1 MDAQE
6 YKRKRKRKG
15 SLVMN
20 KDVYGILGDLTAEIL
35 LEIIAECMDDYL
47 YVIDLQ
53 NNKME
58 ISQSALDRFMI
69 SETYMRNAKQEIM
82 SVVYK
87 EDRTMFAKHMQAVM
101 DGKEKVHDI
110 HYRWLDKNGLPVW
123 VNCRGVVIDDEDGKP
138 GYLVGCLNETGN
150 QRRADNVT
158 GLLGGMEF
166 CAYLRSQKKPVTT
179 GFLMHIGI
187 DDFAT
192 VNETHG
198 SNYGDYVLKSVA
210 DCMKECLSGNQ
221 RLYHLVADQ
230 YVIVD
235 LDSTSMDDAIQ
246 LKKKIGEK
254 IDEFIISEKYEVVFS
269 ASAGVIDASTVAEG
283 YEECRKKFEFSLKKA
298 KRMGKN
304 NIYFYR
310 QEDYEKF
317 QRNGRIIS
325 ALRNS
330 IANGC
335 EGFEV
340 YYQPIVDCVSGR
352 VIGAEALMRYTMVT
366 EEGKEW
372 LSPVEF
378 IPLLE
383 KTGLI
388 IPAGRFVLNEAAK
401 MCREIQQYIPEFS
414 VNVNISCYQ
423 IEHGKI
429 ADKILTAVRDNG
441 LMPDRICIEMTES
454 GFMDMTPV
462 FCKFRKVLE
471 ENGIQFVIDDF
482 GTGYSN
488 LHCISDMNPG
498 YVKMDKDFTAKA
510 MSCERDYE
518 LFKKII
524 EMVHSIGIHICVEG
538 IEKEDWHLKMKEL
551 QADYLQGYFFGKP
564 CEKKKF
570 MEEFVCNPH
579 NNGVW

>member
-1 MDAQE
+1 
-6 YKRKRKRKG
+6 
-15 SLVMN
+15 MN

-69 SETYMRNAKQEIM
+69 SETHMRNVKQEIM

-210 DCMKECLSGNQ
+210 DCMKECLFGNQ

-340 YYQPIVDCVSGR
+340 YYQPVYSIREKRFVT
-352 VIGAEALMRYTMVT
+352 AEALSRLHHP
-366 EEGKEW
+366 G
-372 LSPVEF
+372 LGPISPEIF
-378 IPLLE
+378 IRIAE
-383 KTGLI
+383 QNGQINEIGL
-388 IPAGRFVLNEAAK
+388 
-401 MCREIQQYIPEFS
+401 QQ
-414 VNVNISCYQ
+414 
-423 IEHGKI
+423 
-429 ADKILTAVRDNG
+429 
-441 LMPDRICIEMTES
+441 
-454 GFMDMTPV
+454 
-462 FCKFRKVLE
+462 FRKVCRMVQKCPEIMQQLKNIKYNLSPAQLLKKGYVGQLLE
-471 ENGIQFVIDDF
+471 IIREHGLEPSFFQFEITETVATEYKEEVYEAVEVFVKDGIGLCMDDF
-482 GTGYSN
+482 GSGYAN
-488 LHCISDMNPG
+488 LNAVLKLPFQCI
-498 YVKMDKDFTAKA
+498 KMDRS
-510 MSCERDYE
+510 M
-518 LFKKII
+518 LN
-524 EMVHSIGIHICVEG
+524 GIRQHKVAGEFYRNIVT
-538 IEKEDWHLKMKEL
+538 ILR
-551 QADYLQGYFFGKP
+551 QQGYAIVAEGV
-564 CEKKKF
+564 
-570 MEEFVCNPH
+570 EEQEEVELLEAW
-579 NNGVW
+579 GVDMIQGYYFSRPLPVDELLKLLNM

>member
-1 MDAQE
+1 
-6 YKRKRKRKG
+6 
-15 SLVMN
+15 MN
-20 KDVYGILGDLTAEIL
+20 KDVYGILGDLTAEVL

-47 YVIDLQ
+47 YVLDLQ

-82 SVVYK
+82 SAVYE
-87 EDRTMFAKHMQAVM
+87 EDRAMFEKHMQAVM

-166 CAYLRSQKKPVTT
+166 CDYLRSQKKPVTT

-187 DDFAT
+187 DDFAA
-192 VNETHG
+192 VNGTHG

-210 DCMKECLSGNQ
+210 DCMKECLSENQ
-221 RLYHLVADQ
+221 RLYHLIAGQ

-235 LDSTSMDDAIQ
+235 LDSISMDDAIQ
-246 LKKKIGEK
+246 LKKRIGEK

-269 ASAGVIDASTVAEG
+269 VSAGVIDASTVAEG

-298 KRMGKN
+298 KQMGKN

-325 ALRNS
+325 ALRSS

-401 MCREIQQYIPEFS
+401 MCREIQQYIPEFR

-441 LMPDRICIEMTES
+441 LTPDRICIEMTES
-454 GFMDMTPV
+454 GFMDMTPA

-498 YVKMDKDFTAKA
+498 YVKIDKDFTAKA

-524 EMVHSIGIHICVEG
+524 EMVHSIGIRICVEG

-579 NNGVW
+579 NNGV

>member
-1 MDAQE
+1 
-6 YKRKRKRKG
+6 
-15 SLVMN
+15 MN
-20 KDVYGILGDLTAEIL
+20 KDVYGILGDLTAEVL

-47 YVIDLQ
+47 YVLDLQ

-82 SVVYK
+82 SAVYE
-87 EDRTMFAKHMQAVM
+87 EDRAMFEKHMQAVM

-166 CAYLRSQKKPVTT
+166 CDYLRSQKKPVTT

-187 DDFAT
+187 DDFAA
-192 VNETHG
+192 VNGTHG

-221 RLYHLVADQ
+221 RLFHLIADQ

-254 IDEFIISEKYEVVFS
+254 IDEFIISEQYEVVFS

-298 KRMGKN
+298 KQMGKN

-325 ALRNS
+325 ALRSS

-401 MCREIQQYIPEFS
+401 MCREIQQYIPEFR

-441 LMPDRICIEMTES
+441 LTPDRICIEMTES
-454 GFMDMTPV
+454 GFMDMTPA

-524 EMVHSIGIHICVEG
+524 EMVHSIGIRICVEG
-538 IEKEDWHLKMKEL
+538 IEEEDWHLKMKEL

-579 NNGVW
+579 NNGV

>member
-1 MDAQE
+1 
-6 YKRKRKRKG
+6 
-15 SLVMN
+15 MN
-20 KDVYGILGDLTAEIL
+20 KDVYGILGDLTAEVL

-47 YVIDLQ
+47 YVLDLQ

-82 SVVYK
+82 SAVYE
-87 EDRTMFAKHMQAVM
+87 EDRAMFEKHMQAVM

-123 VNCRGVVIDDEDGKP
+123 VNCRGVVIDDEDGKL

-166 CAYLRSQKKPVTT
+166 CDYLRSQKKPVTT
-179 GFLMHIGI
+179 GFLMYIGI
-187 DDFAT
+187 DDFAA
-192 VNETHG
+192 VNGTHG

-221 RLYHLVADQ
+221 RLYHLIADQ

-246 LKKKIGEK
+246 LKKRIGEK

-325 ALRNS
+325 ALRSS

-401 MCREIQQYIPEFS
+401 MCREIQQYIPEFK
-414 VNVNISCYQ
+414 VNVNISYYQ

-429 ADKILTAVRDNG
+429 ADKILAAVNDNG
-441 LMPDRICIEMTES
+441 LAPEHICIEMTES
-454 GFMDMTPV
+454 GFMDMTPA

-524 EMVHSIGIHICVEG
+524 EMVHSIGIRICVEG
-538 IEKEDWHLKMKEL
+538 IEEEDWHLKMKEL

-570 MEEFVCNPH
+570 MEEFVYNLR
-579 NNGVW
+579 NNGV

>member
-1 MDAQE
+1 
-6 YKRKRKRKG
+6 
-15 SLVMN
+15 MN
-20 KDVYGILGDLTAEIL
+20 KDVYGILGDLTAEVL

-47 YVIDLQ
+47 YVLDLQ

-82 SVVYK
+82 SAVCE
-87 EDRTMFAKHMQAVM
+87 EDRAMFEKHMQAVM

-166 CAYLRSQKKPVTT
+166 CDYLRSQKKPVTT

-187 DDFAT
+187 DDFAA
-192 VNETHG
+192 VNGTHG

-221 RLYHLVADQ
+221 RLFHLIADQ

-254 IDEFIISEKYEVVFS
+254 IDEFIISEQYEVVFS

-298 KRMGKN
+298 KQMGKN

-325 ALRNS
+325 ALRSS

-401 MCREIQQYIPEFS
+401 MCREIQQYIPEFR

-441 LMPDRICIEMTES
+441 LTPDRICIEMTES
-454 GFMDMTPV
+454 GFMDMTPA

-524 EMVHSIGIHICVEG
+524 EMVHSIGIRICVEG
-538 IEKEDWHLKMKEL
+538 IEEEDWHLKMKEL

-570 MEEFVCNPH
+570 MEEFVCNLR
-579 NNGVW
+579 NKGV

>member
-1 MDAQE
+1 
-6 YKRKRKRKG
+6 
-15 SLVMN
+15 MN
-20 KDVYGILGDLTAEIL
+20 KDVYGILGDLTAEVL

-47 YVIDLQ
+47 YVLDLQ

-82 SVVYK
+82 SAVYE
-87 EDRTMFAKHMQAVM
+87 EDRAMFEKHMQAVM

-166 CAYLRSQKKPVTT
+166 CDYLRSQKKPVTT

-187 DDFAT
+187 DDFAA
-192 VNETHG
+192 VNGTHG

-221 RLYHLVADQ
+221 RLFHLIADQ

-254 IDEFIISEKYEVVFS
+254 IDEFIISEQYEVVFS

-298 KRMGKN
+298 KQMGKN

-325 ALRNS
+325 ALRSS

-401 MCREIQQYIPEFS
+401 MCREIQQYIPEFR

-441 LMPDRICIEMTES
+441 LTPDRICIEMTES
-454 GFMDMTPV
+454 GFMDMTPA

-524 EMVHSIGIHICVEG
+524 EMVHSIGIRICVEG
-538 IEKEDWHLKMKEL
+538 IEEEDWHLKMKEL

-570 MEEFVCNPH
+570 MEGFVCNLR
-579 NNGVW
+579 NKGV

>member
-1 MDAQE
+1 
-6 YKRKRKRKG
+6 
-15 SLVMN
+15 MN
-20 KDVYGILGDLTAEIL
+20 KDVYGILGDLTAEVL

-47 YVIDLQ
+47 YVLDLQ

-82 SVVYK
+82 SAVYE
-87 EDRTMFAKHMQAVM
+87 EDRAMFEKHMQAVM

-166 CAYLRSQKKPVTT
+166 CDYLRSQKKPVTT

-187 DDFAT
+187 DDFAA
-192 VNETHG
+192 VNGTHG

-221 RLYHLVADQ
+221 RLFHLIADQ

-524 EMVHSIGIHICVEG
+524 EMVHSIGIRICVEG

>member
-1 MDAQE
+1 
-6 YKRKRKRKG
+6 
-15 SLVMN
+15 MN

-82 SVVYK
+82 SAVYE
-87 EDRTMFAKHMQAVM
+87 EDRAMFEKHMQAVM

-166 CAYLRSQKKPVTT
+166 CDYLRSQKKPVTT

-187 DDFAT
+187 DDFAA
-192 VNETHG
+192 VNGTHG

-221 RLYHLVADQ
+221 RLFHLIADQ

-254 IDEFIISEKYEVVFS
+254 IDEFIISEQYEVVFS

-298 KRMGKN
+298 KQMGKN

-325 ALRNS
+325 ALRSS

-401 MCREIQQYIPEFS
+401 MCREIQQYIPEFR

-441 LMPDRICIEMTES
+441 LTPDRICIEMTES
-454 GFMDMTPV
+454 GFMDMTPA

-524 EMVHSIGIHICVEG
+524 EMVHSIGIRICVEG
-538 IEKEDWHLKMKEL
+538 IEEEDWHLKMKEL

-570 MEEFVCNPH
+570 MEEFVCNLR
-579 NNGVW
+579 NKGV

>member
-1 MDAQE
+1 
-6 YKRKRKRKG
+6 
-15 SLVMN
+15 MN

-47 YVIDLQ
+47 YVFDLK

-69 SETYMRNAKQEIM
+69 SETQMRNAKQEIM
-82 SVVYK
+82 SVVYE

-123 VNCRGVVIDDEDGKP
+123 VNCRGVVLDDEDGKP

-166 CAYLRSQKKPVTT
+166 CDYLRSQKKPVTT

-187 DDFAT
+187 DDFTA
-192 VNETHG
+192 VNGTHG

-221 RLYHLVADQ
+221 RLFHLIADQ
-230 YVIVD
+230 YVIAD
-235 LDSTSMDDAIQ
+235 LDSTSRDDAIQ

-340 YYQPIVDCVSGR
+340 YYQPIVDCISGR

-366 EEGKEW
+366 EEGEER

-383 KTGLI
+383 MTGLI
-388 IPAGRFVLNEAAK
+388 IPAGRFLLNEAAK
-401 MCREIQQYIPEFS
+401 MCCEILQYIPEFK
-414 VNVNISCYQ
+414 VNVNISYYQ

-429 ADKILTAVRDNG
+429 ADRILAAVNDNG
-441 LMPDRICIEMTES
+441 LAPDHICIEMTES
-454 GFMDMTPV
+454 GFMDMTPA

-498 YVKMDKDFTAKA
+498 YVKIDKDFTAKA

-524 EMVHSIGIHICVEG
+524 EMVHSIGIRICVEG
-538 IEKEDWHLKMKEL
+538 IEEEDWHLKMKEL

-570 MEEFVCNPH
+570 MEEFVYNLR
-579 NNGVW
+579 NNGV

>member
-1 MDAQE
+1 
-6 YKRKRKRKG
+6 
-15 SLVMN
+15 MN
-20 KDVYGILGDLTAEIL
+20 KDVYGILGDLTAEVL

-47 YVIDLQ
+47 YVLDLQ

-82 SVVYK
+82 SAVYE
-87 EDRTMFAKHMQAVM
+87 EDRAMFEKHMQAVM

-166 CAYLRSQKKPVTT
+166 CDYLRSQKKPVTT

-187 DDFAT
+187 DDFAA
-192 VNETHG
+192 VNGTHG

-210 DCMKECLSGNQ
+210 DCMKECLSENQ
-221 RLYHLVADQ
+221 RLFHLIAGQ

-246 LKKKIGEK
+246 LKKRIGEK

-269 ASAGVIDASTVAEG
+269 VSAGVIDASTVAEG

-298 KRMGKN
+298 KQMGKN

-325 ALRNS
+325 ALRSS

-401 MCREIQQYIPEFS
+401 MCREIQQYIPEFR

-441 LMPDRICIEMTES
+441 LTPDRICIEMTES
-454 GFMDMTPV
+454 GFMDMTPA

-524 EMVHSIGIHICVEG
+524 EMVHSIGIRICVEG

-570 MEEFVCNPH
+570 MEEFVCNLR
-579 NNGVW
+579 NKGV

>member
-1 MDAQE
+1 
-6 YKRKRKRKG
+6 
-15 SLVMN
+15 MN
-20 KDVYGILGDLTAEIL
+20 KDVYGILGDLTAEVL

-47 YVIDLQ
+47 YVLDLQ

-82 SVVYK
+82 SAVYE
-87 EDRTMFAKHMQAVM
+87 EDRAMFEKHMQAVM

-166 CAYLRSQKKPVTT
+166 CDYLRSQKKPVTT

-187 DDFAT
+187 DDFAA
-192 VNETHG
+192 VNGTHG

-210 DCMKECLSGNQ
+210 DCMKECLSENQ
-221 RLYHLVADQ
+221 RLYHLIAGQ

-246 LKKKIGEK
+246 LKKRIGEK

-269 ASAGVIDASTVAEG
+269 VSAGVIDASTVAEG

-298 KRMGKN
+298 KQMGKN

-325 ALRNS
+325 ALRSS

-401 MCREIQQYIPEFS
+401 MCREIQQYIPKFR

-441 LMPDRICIEMTES
+441 LTPDRICIEMTES
-454 GFMDMTPV
+454 GFMDMTPA

-524 EMVHSIGIHICVEG
+524 EMVHSIGIRICVEG
-538 IEKEDWHLKMKEL
+538 IEEEDWHLKMKEL

-570 MEEFVCNPH
+570 MEEFVCNLR
-579 NNGVW
+579 NKGV

>member
-1 MDAQE
+1 
-6 YKRKRKRKG
+6 
-15 SLVMN
+15 
-20 KDVYGILGDLTAEIL
+20 
-35 LEIIAECMDDYL
+35 
-47 YVIDLQ
+47 
-53 NNKME
+53 
-58 ISQSALDRFMI
+58 
-69 SETYMRNAKQEIM
+69 
-82 SVVYK
+82 
-87 EDRTMFAKHMQAVM
+87 MFAKHMQAVM

-166 CAYLRSQKKPVTT
+166 CDYLRSQKKPVTT

-187 DDFAT
+187 DDFAA
-192 VNETHG
+192 VNGTHG
-198 SNYGDYVLKSVA
+198 STYGDYVLKSVA

-221 RLYHLVADQ
+221 RLYHLIADQ

-235 LDSTSMDDAIQ
+235 LDSTSREDAIQ
-246 LKKKIGEK
+246 LKKRIGEK

-269 ASAGVIDASTVAEG
+269 VSAGVIDASTVAEG

-298 KRMGKN
+298 KQIGKN

-310 QEDYEKF
+310 QEEYERF

-388 IPAGRFVLNEAAK
+388 IPMGRFVLNEAAK
-401 MCREIQQYIPEFS
+401 MCCEIQQYIPEFR
-414 VNVNISCYQ
+414 VNVNISYYQ

-441 LMPDRICIEMTES
+441 LTPDRICIEMTES
-454 GFMDMTPV
+454 GFMDMTPA

-524 EMVHSIGIHICVEG
+524 EMVHSIGIRICVEG

-564 CEKKKF
+564 CEKRKF

-579 NNGVW
+579 NKGV

>member
-1 MDAQE
+1 
-6 YKRKRKRKG
+6 
-15 SLVMN
+15 MN
-20 KDVYGILGDLTAEIL
+20 KDVYGILGDLTAEVL

-47 YVIDLQ
+47 YVLDLQ

-82 SVVYK
+82 SAVYE
-87 EDRTMFAKHMQAVM
+87 EDRAMFEKHMQAVM

-166 CAYLRSQKKPVTT
+166 CDYLRSQKKPVTT

-187 DDFAT
+187 DDFAA

-221 RLYHLVADQ
+221 RLYHLIADQ

-401 MCREIQQYIPEFS
+401 MCREIQQYIPEFR

-441 LMPDRICIEMTES
+441 LTPDRICIEMTES
-454 GFMDMTPV
+454 GFMDMTPA

-524 EMVHSIGIHICVEG
+524 EMVHSIGIRICVEG
-538 IEKEDWHLKMKEL
+538 IEEEDWHLKMKEL

-570 MEEFVCNPH
+570 MEEFVCNLR
-579 NNGVW
+579 NKGV

>member
-1 MDAQE
+1 
-6 YKRKRKRKG
+6 
-15 SLVMN
+15 MN

-47 YVIDLQ
+47 YVLDLQ

-69 SETYMRNAKQEIM
+69 SEIHMRNAKQEIM
-82 SVVYK
+82 SVVYE
-87 EDRTMFAKHMQAVM
+87 EDRAMFAKHMQAMM

-123 VNCRGVVIDDEDGKP
+123 VNCRGVVLDDEDGKP

-166 CAYLRSQKKPVTT
+166 CDYLRSQKKPVTT

-187 DDFAT
+187 DDFAA
-192 VNETHG
+192 VNGTHG

-221 RLYHLVADQ
+221 RLFHLIADQ
-230 YVIVD
+230 YVIAD
-235 LDSTSMDDAIQ
+235 LDSTSRDDAIQ

-283 YEECRKKFEFSLKKA
+283 YEECRKKFEFSLKMA

-366 EEGKEW
+366 EEGEER

-383 KTGLI
+383 MTGLI
-388 IPAGRFVLNEAAK
+388 IPVGRFLLNEAAK
-401 MCREIQQYIPEFS
+401 MCCEIQQYIPEFK
-414 VNVNISCYQ
+414 VNVNISYYQ

-429 ADKILTAVRDNG
+429 ADKILAAVRDNG
-441 LMPDRICIEMTES
+441 LAPDHICIEMTES
-454 GFMDMTPV
+454 GFMDMTPA

-498 YVKMDKDFTAKA
+498 YVKIDKDFTAKA

-524 EMVHSIGIHICVEG
+524 EMVHSIGIRICVEG
-538 IEKEDWHLKMKEL
+538 IEEEDWHLKMKEL
-551 QADYLQGYFFGKP
+551 RADYLQGYFFGKP

-570 MEEFVCNPH
+570 MEEFVCNLR
-579 NNGVW
+579 NKGV

>member
-1 MDAQE
+1 
-6 YKRKRKRKG
+6 
-15 SLVMN
+15 MN
-20 KDVYGILGDLTAEIL
+20 KDVYGILGDLTAEVL

-47 YVIDLQ
+47 YVLDLQ

-82 SVVYK
+82 SAVYE
-87 EDRTMFAKHMQAVM
+87 EDRAMFEKHMQAVM

-166 CAYLRSQKKPVTT
+166 CDYLRSQKKPVTT

-187 DDFAT
+187 DDFAA
-192 VNETHG
+192 VNGTHG

-221 RLYHLVADQ
+221 RLFHLIADQ

-254 IDEFIISEKYEVVFS
+254 IDEFIISEQYEVVFS

-298 KRMGKN
+298 KQMGKN

-317 QRNGRIIS
+317 QRDGRIIS
-325 ALRNS
+325 ALRSS

-401 MCREIQQYIPEFS
+401 MCREIQQYIPEFR

-441 LMPDRICIEMTES
+441 LTPDRICIEMTES
-454 GFMDMTPV
+454 GFMDMTPA

-524 EMVHSIGIHICVEG
+524 EMVHSIGIRICVEG
-538 IEKEDWHLKMKEL
+538 IEEEDWHLKMKEL

-570 MEEFVCNPH
+570 MEEFVCNLR
-579 NNGVW
+579 NKGV

>member
-1 MDAQE
+1 
-6 YKRKRKRKG
+6 
-15 SLVMN
+15 MN
-20 KDVYGILGDLTAEIL
+20 KDVYGILGDLTAEVL

-47 YVIDLQ
+47 YVLDLQ

-58 ISQSALDRFMI
+58 ISQSAMDRFMI

-82 SVVYK
+82 SAVYE
-87 EDRTMFAKHMQAVM
+87 EDRAMFEKHMQAVM

-166 CAYLRSQKKPVTT
+166 CDYLRSQKKPVTT

-187 DDFAT
+187 DDFAA
-192 VNETHG
+192 VNGTHG

-210 DCMKECLSGNQ
+210 DCMKECLSENQ
-221 RLYHLVADQ
+221 RLFHLIAGQ

-246 LKKKIGEK
+246 LKKRIGEK

-269 ASAGVIDASTVAEG
+269 VSAGVIDASTVAEG

-298 KRMGKN
+298 KQMGKN

-325 ALRNS
+325 ALRSS

-401 MCREIQQYIPEFS
+401 MCREIQQYIPEFR

-441 LMPDRICIEMTES
+441 LTPDRICIEMTES
-454 GFMDMTPV
+454 GFMDMTPA

-524 EMVHSIGIHICVEG
+524 EMVHSIGIRICVEG
-538 IEKEDWHLKMKEL
+538 IEEEDWHLKMKEL

-570 MEEFVCNPH
+570 MEEFVCNLR
-579 NNGVW
+579 NKGV

>member
-1 MDAQE
+1 
-6 YKRKRKRKG
+6 
-15 SLVMN
+15 MN
-20 KDVYGILGDLTAEIL
+20 KDVYGILGDLTAEVL

-47 YVIDLQ
+47 YVLDLQ

-82 SVVYK
+82 SAVYE
-87 EDRTMFAKHMQAVM
+87 EDRAMFEKHMQAVM

-166 CAYLRSQKKPVTT
+166 CDYLRSQKKPVTT

-187 DDFAT
+187 DDFAA
-192 VNETHG
+192 VNGTHG

-210 DCMKECLSGNQ
+210 DCMKECLSENQ
-221 RLYHLVADQ
+221 RLFHLIAGQ

-246 LKKKIGEK
+246 LKKRIGEK

-269 ASAGVIDASTVAEG
+269 VSAGVIDASTVAEG

-298 KRMGKN
+298 KQMGKN

-325 ALRNS
+325 ALRSS

-401 MCREIQQYIPEFS
+401 MCREIQQYIPEFR

-429 ADKILTAVRDNG
+429 ADKILAAVRDNG
-441 LMPDRICIEMTES
+441 LTPDRICIEMTES
-454 GFMDMTPV
+454 GFMDMTPA

-524 EMVHSIGIHICVEG
+524 EMVHSIGIRICVEG
-538 IEKEDWHLKMKEL
+538 IEEEDWHLKMKEL

-570 MEEFVCNPH
+570 MEEFVCNLR
-579 NNGVW
+579 NKGV

>member
-1 MDAQE
+1 
-6 YKRKRKRKG
+6 
-15 SLVMN
+15 MN
-20 KDVYGILGDLTAEIL
+20 KDVYGILGDLTAEVL

-47 YVIDLQ
+47 YVLDLQ

-82 SVVYK
+82 SAVYE
-87 EDRTMFAKHMQAVM
+87 EDRAMFEKHMQAVM

-166 CAYLRSQKKPVTT
+166 CDYLRSQKKPVTT

-221 RLYHLVADQ
+221 RLYHLIADQ

-254 IDEFIISEKYEVVFS
+254 IDEFIISEQYEVVFS

-298 KRMGKN
+298 KQMGKN

-325 ALRNS
+325 ALRSS

-401 MCREIQQYIPEFS
+401 MCREIQQYIPEFR

-441 LMPDRICIEMTES
+441 LTPDRICIEMTES
-454 GFMDMTPV
+454 GFMDMTPA

-524 EMVHSIGIHICVEG
+524 EMVHSIGIRICVEG
-538 IEKEDWHLKMKEL
+538 IEEEDWHLKMKEL

-570 MEEFVCNPH
+570 MEEFVCNLR
-579 NNGVW
+579 NKGV

>member
-1 MDAQE
+1 
-6 YKRKRKRKG
+6 
-15 SLVMN
+15 MN
-20 KDVYGILGDLTAEIL
+20 KDVYGILGDLTAEVL

-47 YVIDLQ
+47 YVLDLQ

-82 SVVYK
+82 SAVYE
-87 EDRTMFAKHMQAVM
+87 EDRAMFEKHMQAVM

-123 VNCRGVVIDDEDGKP
+123 VNCRGVVIDDEDGNP

-166 CAYLRSQKKPVTT
+166 CDYLRSQKKPVTT

-187 DDFAT
+187 DDFAA
-192 VNETHG
+192 VNGTHG

-210 DCMKECLSGNQ
+210 DCMKECLSENQ
-221 RLYHLVADQ
+221 RLFHLIADQ

-269 ASAGVIDASTVAEG
+269 VSAGVIDASTVAEG

-298 KRMGKN
+298 KQMGKN

-325 ALRNS
+325 ALRSS

-372 LSPVEF
+372 LAPVEF

-401 MCREIQQYIPEFS
+401 MCREIQQYIPEFR

-441 LMPDRICIEMTES
+441 LTPDRICIEMTES
-454 GFMDMTPV
+454 GFMDMTPA

-524 EMVHSIGIHICVEG
+524 EMVHSIGIRICVEG
-538 IEKEDWHLKMKEL
+538 IEEEDWHLKMKEL

-570 MEEFVCNPH
+570 MEEFVCNLR
-579 NNGVW
+579 NKGV

>member
-1 MDAQE
+1 
-6 YKRKRKRKG
+6 
-15 SLVMN
+15 MN
-20 KDVYGILGDLTAEIL
+20 KDVYGILGDLTAEVL

-47 YVIDLQ
+47 YVFDLQ

-58 ISQSALDRFMI
+58 ISQSALDRFKI
-69 SETYMRNAKQEIM
+69 SETHMRNAKQEIM
-82 SVVYK
+82 SAVYE

-166 CAYLRSQKKPVTT
+166 CDYLRSQKKPVTT

-187 DDFAT
+187 DDFAA

-269 ASAGVIDASTVAEG
+269 ASEGVIDASTVAEG

-325 ALRNS
+325 ALRSS

-383 KTGLI
+383 KSGLI

-401 MCREIQQYIPEFS
+401 MCREIQQYIPEFR
-414 VNVNISCYQ
+414 VNVNISYYQ

-441 LMPDRICIEMTES
+441 LTPDCICIEMTES

-524 EMVHSIGIHICVEG
+524 EMVHSIGIRICVEG

-564 CEKKKF
+564 CEKRKF

-579 NNGVW
+579 NNGV

>member
-1 MDAQE
+1 
-6 YKRKRKRKG
+6 
-15 SLVMN
+15 MN
-20 KDVYGILGDLTAEIL
+20 KDVYGILGDLTAEVL

-47 YVIDLQ
+47 YVLDLQ

-82 SVVYK
+82 SAVYE
-87 EDRTMFAKHMQAVM
+87 EDRAMFEKHMQAVM

-166 CAYLRSQKKPVTT
+166 CDYLRSQKKPVTT

-187 DDFAT
+187 DDFAA
-192 VNETHG
+192 VNGTHG

-221 RLYHLVADQ
+221 RLFHLIADQ

-246 LKKKIGEK
+246 LKKKICEK
-254 IDEFIISEKYEVVFS
+254 IDEFIISEQYEVVFS

-298 KRMGKN
+298 KQMGKN

-325 ALRNS
+325 ALRSS

-401 MCREIQQYIPEFS
+401 MCREIQQYIPKFR

-441 LMPDRICIEMTES
+441 LTPDRICIEMTES
-454 GFMDMTPV
+454 GFMDMTPA

-538 IEKEDWHLKMKEL
+538 IEEEDWHLKMKEL

-570 MEEFVCNPH
+570 MEEFVCNLR
-579 NNGVW
+579 NKGV

>member
-20 KDVYGILGDLTAEIL
+20 KDVYGILGDLTAEVL

-47 YVIDLQ
+47 YVLDLQ

-82 SVVYK
+82 SAVYE
-87 EDRTMFAKHMQAVM
+87 EDRAMFEKHMQAVM

-166 CAYLRSQKKPVTT
+166 CDYLRSQKKPVTT

-187 DDFAT
+187 DDFAA
-192 VNETHG
+192 VNGTHG

-210 DCMKECLSGNQ
+210 DCMKECLSENQ
-221 RLYHLVADQ
+221 RLYHLIAGQ

-254 IDEFIISEKYEVVFS
+254 IDEFIISEQYEVVFS

-298 KRMGKN
+298 KQMGKN

-325 ALRNS
+325 ALRSS

-401 MCREIQQYIPEFS
+401 MCREIQQYIPEFR

-441 LMPDRICIEMTES
+441 LTPDRICIEMTES
-454 GFMDMTPV
+454 GFMDMTPA

-524 EMVHSIGIHICVEG
+524 EMVHSIGIRICVEG
-538 IEKEDWHLKMKEL
+538 IEEEDWHLKMKEL

-570 MEEFVCNPH
+570 MEEFVCNLR
-579 NNGVW
+579 NKGV

>member
-1 MDAQE
+1 
-6 YKRKRKRKG
+6 
-15 SLVMN
+15 MN

-47 YVIDLQ
+47 YVLDLQ

-69 SETYMRNAKQEIM
+69 SETHMRNAKQEIM
-82 SVVYK
+82 SAVYE
-87 EDRTMFAKHMQAVM
+87 EDRAMFAKHMQAMM
-101 DGKEKVHDI
+101 DGKEKLHDI

-123 VNCRGVVIDDEDGKP
+123 VNCRGVVLDDEDGKP

-150 QRRADNVT
+150 QQRADNVT

-166 CAYLRSQKKPVTT
+166 CDYLRSQKKPVTT

-187 DDFAT
+187 DDFAA
-192 VNETHG
+192 VNGVHG

-221 RLYHLVADQ
+221 RLYHLISGQ

-235 LDSTSMDDAIQ
+235 LDSTSRDDAIQ

-254 IDEFIISEKYEVVFS
+254 IDEFIISEQYEVVFS

-298 KRMGKN
+298 KQIGKN

-366 EEGKEW
+366 EEGEER

-388 IPAGRFVLNEAAK
+388 IPAGRFLLNEAAK
-401 MCREIQQYIPEFS
+401 MCREIQQYIPEFR
-414 VNVNISCYQ
+414 VNVNISYYQ

-441 LMPDRICIEMTES
+441 LTPDRICIEMTES
-454 GFMDMTPV
+454 GFMDMTPA

-510 MSCERDYE
+510 MSSERDYE

-524 EMVHSIGIHICVEG
+524 EMVHSIGIRICVEG

-564 CEKKKF
+564 CEKRKF

-579 NNGVW
+579 NNGV

>member
-1 MDAQE
+1 
-6 YKRKRKRKG
+6 
-15 SLVMN
+15 MN
-20 KDVYGILGDLTAEIL
+20 KDVYGILGDLTAEVL

-47 YVIDLQ
+47 YVLDLQ

-82 SVVYK
+82 SAVYE
-87 EDRTMFAKHMQAVM
+87 EDRAMFEKHMQAMM

-166 CAYLRSQKKPVTT
+166 CDYLRSQKKPVTT

-187 DDFAT
+187 DDFAA
-192 VNETHG
+192 VNGTHG

-210 DCMKECLSGNQ
+210 DCMKACLSGKQ
-221 RLYHLVADQ
+221 RLYHLIAGQ
-230 YVIVD
+230 YVIAD
-235 LDSTSMDDAIQ
+235 LDSTSRDDAIQ

-283 YEECRKKFEFSLKKA
+283 YEECRKKFEFSLKMA

-340 YYQPIVDCVSGR
+340 YYQPIVDCVSGC

-366 EEGKEW
+366 EDGEER

-383 KTGLI
+383 NTGLI
-388 IPAGRFVLNEAAK
+388 IPMGRFLLNEAAK
-401 MCREIQQYIPEFS
+401 MCCEVQQYIPEFK
-414 VNVNISCYQ
+414 VNVNISYYQ

-429 ADKILTAVRDNG
+429 ADKILAAVRDNG
-441 LMPDRICIEMTES
+441 LAPDRICIEMTES
-454 GFMDMTPV
+454 GFMDMTPA

-471 ENGIQFVIDDF
+471 ENGIQLVIDDF

-518 LFKKII
+518 LFKRII
-524 EMVHSIGIHICVEG
+524 EMVHSIGIRICVEG

-551 QADYLQGYFFGKP
+551 QADYLQGYLFGKP

-570 MEEFVCNPH
+570 MEEFVCNLR
-579 NNGVW
+579 NNGV

>member
-1 MDAQE
+1 
-6 YKRKRKRKG
+6 
-15 SLVMN
+15 MN
-20 KDVYGILGDLTAEIL
+20 KDVYGILGDLTAEVL

-47 YVIDLQ
+47 YVLDLQ

-325 ALRNS
+325 ALRSS

-454 GFMDMTPV
+454 GFIDMTPV

-524 EMVHSIGIHICVEG
+524 EMVHSIGIRICVEG

>member
-1 MDAQE
+1 
-6 YKRKRKRKG
+6 
-15 SLVMN
+15 MN

-47 YVIDLQ
+47 YVFDLQ

-58 ISQSALDRFMI
+58 ISRSALDRFMI
-69 SETYMRNAKQEIM
+69 SETHMRNAMQEIM
-82 SVVYK
+82 SAVYE

-123 VNCRGVVIDDEDGKP
+123 VNCRGVVINDEDGKP

-166 CAYLRSQKKPVTT
+166 CDYLRSQKKPVTT
-179 GFLMHIGI
+179 GFLMYIGI
-187 DDFAT
+187 DDFAA
-192 VNETHG
+192 VNGTHG
-198 SNYGDYVLKSVA
+198 STYGDYVLKSVA

-221 RLYHLVADQ
+221 RLYHLIADQ
-230 YVIVD
+230 YAIVD

-269 ASAGVIDASTVAEG
+269 VSAGVIDASTVAEG

-298 KRMGKN
+298 KQMGKN

-310 QEDYEKF
+310 QEEYERF

-401 MCREIQQYIPEFS
+401 MCREIQQYIPEFK
-414 VNVNISCYQ
+414 VNVNISYYQ

-429 ADKILTAVRDNG
+429 ADKILAAVRDNG
-441 LMPDRICIEMTES
+441 LTPDCICIEMTES
-454 GFMDMTPV
+454 GFMDMTPA

-471 ENGIQFVIDDF
+471 ENRIQFVIDDF

-498 YVKMDKDFTAKA
+498 YVKIDKDFTAKA

-524 EMVHSIGIHICVEG
+524 EMVHSIGIRICVEG

-564 CEKKKF
+564 CEKRKF

-579 NNGVW
+579 NNGV

>member
-1 MDAQE
+1 
-6 YKRKRKRKG
+6 
-15 SLVMN
+15 MN
-20 KDVYGILGDLTAEIL
+20 KDVYGILGDLTAEVL

-47 YVIDLQ
+47 YVLDLQ

-82 SVVYK
+82 SAVYE
-87 EDRTMFAKHMQAVM
+87 EDRAMFEKHMQAVM

-166 CAYLRSQKKPVTT
+166 CDYLRSQKKPVTT

-187 DDFAT
+187 DDFAA
-192 VNETHG
+192 VNGTHG

-210 DCMKECLSGNQ
+210 DCMKECLSENQ
-221 RLYHLVADQ
+221 RLYHLIAGQ

-246 LKKKIGEK
+246 LKKRIGEK

-269 ASAGVIDASTVAEG
+269 VSAGVIDASTVAEG

-298 KRMGKN
+298 KQMGKN

-325 ALRNS
+325 ALRSS

-401 MCREIQQYIPEFS
+401 MCREIQQYIPEFR

-441 LMPDRICIEMTES
+441 LTPDRICIEMTES
-454 GFMDMTPV
+454 GFMDMTPA

-524 EMVHSIGIHICVEG
+524 EMVHSIGIRICVEG
-538 IEKEDWHLKMKEL
+538 IEEEDWHLKMKEL

-570 MEEFVCNPH
+570 MEEFVCNLR
-579 NNGVW
+579 NKGV

>member
-1 MDAQE
+1 
-6 YKRKRKRKG
+6 
-15 SLVMN
+15 MN
-20 KDVYGILGDLTAEIL
+20 KDVYGILGDLTAEVL

-47 YVIDLQ
+47 YVLDLQ

-82 SVVYK
+82 SAVYE
-87 EDRTMFAKHMQAVM
+87 EDRAMFEKHMQAVM

-166 CAYLRSQKKPVTT
+166 CDYLRSQKKPVTT

-187 DDFAT
+187 DDFAA
-192 VNETHG
+192 VNGTHG

-210 DCMKECLSGNQ
+210 DCMKECLSENQ
-221 RLYHLVADQ
+221 RLFHLIAGQ

-246 LKKKIGEK
+246 LKKRIGEK

-269 ASAGVIDASTVAEG
+269 VSAGVIDASTVAEG

-298 KRMGKN
+298 KQMGKN

-325 ALRNS
+325 ALRSS

-401 MCREIQQYIPEFS
+401 MCREIQQYIPEFR

-441 LMPDRICIEMTES
+441 LTPDRICIEMTES
-454 GFMDMTPV
+454 GFMDMTPA

-498 YVKMDKDFTAKA
+498 YVKIDKDFTAKA

-524 EMVHSIGIHICVEG
+524 EMVHSIGIRICVEG
-538 IEKEDWHLKMKEL
+538 IEEEDWHLKMKEL

-570 MEEFVCNPH
+570 MEEFVCNLH
-579 NNGVW
+579 NKGV

>member
-1 MDAQE
+1 
-6 YKRKRKRKG
+6 
-15 SLVMN
+15 MN
-20 KDVYGILGDLTAEIL
+20 KDVYGILGDLTAEVL

-47 YVIDLQ
+47 YVLDLQ

-82 SVVYK
+82 SAVYE
-87 EDRTMFAKHMQAVM
+87 EDRAMFEKHMQAVM

-166 CAYLRSQKKPVTT
+166 CDYLRSQKKPVTT

-187 DDFAT
+187 DDFAA
-192 VNETHG
+192 VNGTHG

-221 RLYHLVADQ
+221 RLFHLIADQ

-254 IDEFIISEKYEVVFS
+254 IDEFIISEQYEVVFS

-298 KRMGKN
+298 KQMGKN

-325 ALRNS
+325 ALRSS

-388 IPAGRFVLNEAAK
+388 IPAGRFVLDEAAK

-441 LMPDRICIEMTES
+441 LTPDRICIEMTES
-454 GFMDMTPV
+454 GFMDMTPA

-524 EMVHSIGIHICVEG
+524 EMVHSIGIRICVEG
-538 IEKEDWHLKMKEL
+538 IEEEDWHLKMKEL

-570 MEEFVCNPH
+570 MEEFVCNLR
-579 NNGVW
+579 NKGV

>member
-1 MDAQE
+1 
-6 YKRKRKRKG
+6 
-15 SLVMN
+15 MN
-20 KDVYGILGDLTAEIL
+20 KDVYGILGDLTAEVL

-47 YVIDLQ
+47 YVLDLQ

-82 SVVYK
+82 SAVYE
-87 EDRTMFAKHMQAVM
+87 EDRAMFEKHMQAVM

-166 CAYLRSQKKPVTT
+166 CDYLRSQKKPVTT

-187 DDFAT
+187 DDFAA
-192 VNETHG
+192 VNGTHG

-210 DCMKECLSGNQ
+210 DCMKECLSENQ
-221 RLYHLVADQ
+221 RLYHLIAGQ

-246 LKKKIGEK
+246 LKKRIGEK

-269 ASAGVIDASTVAEG
+269 VSAGVIDASTVAEG

-298 KRMGKN
+298 KQMGKN

-325 ALRNS
+325 ALRSS

-401 MCREIQQYIPEFS
+401 MCREIQQYIPEFR

-441 LMPDRICIEMTES
+441 LTPDRICIEMTES
-454 GFMDMTPV
+454 GFMDMTPA

-498 YVKMDKDFTAKA
+498 YVKIDKDFTAKA

-524 EMVHSIGIHICVEG
+524 EMVHSIGIRICVEG

-570 MEEFVCNPH
+570 MEEFVCNLH
-579 NNGVW
+579 NKGV

>member
-6 YKRKRKRKG
+6 YKRKRKREG
-15 SLVMN
+15 FLVMN
-20 KDVYGILGDLTAEIL
+20 KDVYGIFGDLTAEIL

-69 SETYMRNAKQEIM
+69 SETQMRNAKQEIM
-82 SVVYK
+82 SAVYE
-87 EDRTMFAKHMQAVM
+87 EDRAMFEKHMQAVM

-166 CAYLRSQKKPVTT
+166 CDYLRSQKEPVTT

-187 DDFAT
+187 DDFAA
-192 VNETHG
+192 VNGTHG

-221 RLYHLVADQ
+221 RLFHLIADQ

-235 LDSTSMDDAIQ
+235 LDSTSRDDAIQ

-254 IDEFIISEKYEVVFS
+254 IDEFIISEQYEVVFS

-366 EEGKEW
+366 EEGEER

-383 KTGLI
+383 MTGLI
-388 IPAGRFVLNEAAK
+388 IPAGRFLLNEAAK
-401 MCREIQQYIPEFS
+401 MCCEILQYIPEFK
-414 VNVNISCYQ
+414 VNVNISYYQ

-429 ADKILTAVRDNG
+429 ADRILAAVNDNG
-441 LMPDRICIEMTES
+441 LAPDHICIEMTES
-454 GFMDMTPV
+454 GFMDMTPA

-524 EMVHSIGIHICVEG
+524 EMVHSIGIRICVEG
-538 IEKEDWHLKMKEL
+538 IEEEDWHLKMKEL

-579 NNGVW
+579 NNGV

>member
-1 MDAQE
+1 
-6 YKRKRKRKG
+6 
-15 SLVMN
+15 MN
-20 KDVYGILGDLTAEIL
+20 KDVYGILGDLTAEVL

-47 YVIDLQ
+47 YVLDLH

-82 SVVYK
+82 SAVYE
-87 EDRTMFAKHMQAVM
+87 EDRAMFEKHMQAVM

-166 CAYLRSQKKPVTT
+166 CDYLRSQKKPVTT

-187 DDFAT
+187 DDFAA
-192 VNETHG
+192 VNGTHG

-210 DCMKECLSGNQ
+210 DCMKECLSENQ
-221 RLYHLVADQ
+221 RLFHLIAGQ

-246 LKKKIGEK
+246 LKKRIGEK

-269 ASAGVIDASTVAEG
+269 VSAGVIDASTVAEG

-325 ALRNS
+325 ALRSS

-401 MCREIQQYIPEFS
+401 MCREIQQYIPEFR

-429 ADKILTAVRDNG
+429 ADKILAAVRDNG
-441 LMPDRICIEMTES
+441 LTPDRICIEMTES

-524 EMVHSIGIHICVEG
+524 EMVHSIGIRICVEG
-538 IEKEDWHLKMKEL
+538 IEEEDWHLKMKEL

-570 MEEFVCNPH
+570 MEEFVCNLR
-579 NNGVW
+579 NKGV

>member
-1 MDAQE
+1 
-6 YKRKRKRKG
+6 
-15 SLVMN
+15 
-20 KDVYGILGDLTAEIL
+20 
-35 LEIIAECMDDYL
+35 
-47 YVIDLQ
+47 
-53 NNKME
+53 
-58 ISQSALDRFMI
+58 
-69 SETYMRNAKQEIM
+69 
-82 SVVYK
+82 
-87 EDRTMFAKHMQAVM
+87 
-101 DGKEKVHDI
+101 
-110 HYRWLDKNGLPVW
+110 
-123 VNCRGVVIDDEDGKP
+123 
-138 GYLVGCLNETGN
+138 
-150 QRRADNVT
+150 
-158 GLLGGMEF
+158 
-166 CAYLRSQKKPVTT
+166 
-179 GFLMHIGI
+179 
-187 DDFAT
+187 
-192 VNETHG
+192 
-198 SNYGDYVLKSVA
+198 
-210 DCMKECLSGNQ
+210 
-221 RLYHLVADQ
+221 
-230 YVIVD
+230 
-235 LDSTSMDDAIQ
+235 
-246 LKKKIGEK
+246 
-254 IDEFIISEKYEVVFS
+254 
-269 ASAGVIDASTVAEG
+269 
-283 YEECRKKFEFSLKKA
+283 
-298 KRMGKN
+298 
-304 NIYFYR
+304 
-310 QEDYEKF
+310 
-317 QRNGRIIS
+317 
-325 ALRNS
+325 
-330 IANGC
+330 
-335 EGFEV
+335 
-340 YYQPIVDCVSGR
+340 VDCVSGR

-388 IPAGRFVLNEAAK
+388 IPAGRFVLDEAAK

-441 LMPDRICIEMTES
+441 LTPDRICIEMTES

-524 EMVHSIGIHICVEG
+524 EMVHSIGIRICVEG

>member
-1 MDAQE
+1 
-6 YKRKRKRKG
+6 
-15 SLVMN
+15 MN
-20 KDVYGILGDLTAEIL
+20 KDVYGILGDLTAEVL

-47 YVIDLQ
+47 YVLDLQ

-82 SVVYK
+82 SAVYE
-87 EDRTMFAKHMQAVM
+87 EDRAMFEKHMQTMM

-166 CAYLRSQKKPVTT
+166 CDYLRSQKKPVTT

-187 DDFAT
+187 DDFAA
-192 VNETHG
+192 VNGTHG

-210 DCMKECLSGNQ
+210 DCMKACLSGNQ
-221 RLYHLVADQ
+221 RLYHLIAGQ
-230 YVIVD
+230 YVIAD
-235 LDSTSMDDAIQ
+235 LDSTSRDDAIQ

-283 YEECRKKFEFSLKKA
+283 YEECRKKFEFSLKMA

-325 ALRNS
+325 ALRSS

-401 MCREIQQYIPEFS
+401 MCREIQQYIPEFR

-441 LMPDRICIEMTES
+441 LTPDRICIEMTES
-454 GFMDMTPV
+454 GFMDMTPA

-524 EMVHSIGIHICVEG
+524 EMVHSIGIRICVEG
-538 IEKEDWHLKMKEL
+538 IEEEDWHLKMKEL
-551 QADYLQGYFFGKP
+551 QADYLQGYLFGKP

-570 MEEFVCNPH
+570 MEEFVCNLR
-579 NNGVW
+579 NNGV

>member
-1 MDAQE
+1 
-6 YKRKRKRKG
+6 
-15 SLVMN
+15 MN
-20 KDVYGILGDLTAEIL
+20 KDVYGILGDLTAEVL

-47 YVIDLQ
+47 YVLDLQ

-82 SVVYK
+82 SAVYE
-87 EDRTMFAKHMQAVM
+87 EDRAMFEKHMQAVM

-166 CAYLRSQKKPVTT
+166 CDYLRSQKKPVTT

-187 DDFAT
+187 DDFAA
-192 VNETHG
+192 VNGTHG

-210 DCMKECLSGNQ
+210 DCMKECLSENQ
-221 RLYHLVADQ
+221 RLFHLIAGQ

-246 LKKKIGEK
+246 LKKRIGEK

-269 ASAGVIDASTVAEG
+269 VSAGVIDASTVAEG

-325 ALRNS
+325 ALRSS

-401 MCREIQQYIPEFS
+401 MCREIQQYIPKFR

-441 LMPDRICIEMTES
+441 LTPDRICIEMTES
-454 GFMDMTPV
+454 GFMDMTPA

-524 EMVHSIGIHICVEG
+524 EMVHSIGIRICVEG
-538 IEKEDWHLKMKEL
+538 IEEEDWHLKMKEL

-570 MEEFVCNPH
+570 MEEFVCNLR
-579 NNGVW
+579 NKGV

>member
-1 MDAQE
+1 
-6 YKRKRKRKG
+6 
-15 SLVMN
+15 MN

-47 YVIDLQ
+47 YVLDLQ

-69 SETYMRNAKQEIM
+69 SEIHMRNAKQEIM
-82 SVVYK
+82 SVVYE
-87 EDRTMFAKHMQAVM
+87 EDRAMFAKHMQAMM

-123 VNCRGVVIDDEDGKP
+123 VNCRGVVLDDEDGKP

-166 CAYLRSQKKPVTT
+166 CDYLRSQKKPVTT

-187 DDFAT
+187 DDFAA
-192 VNETHG
+192 VNGTHG

-221 RLYHLVADQ
+221 RLFHLIADQ
-230 YVIVD
+230 YVIAD
-235 LDSTSMDDAIQ
+235 LDSTSRDDAIQ

-283 YEECRKKFEFSLKKA
+283 YEECRKKFEFSLKMA

-366 EEGKEW
+366 EEGEER

-383 KTGLI
+383 MTGLI
-388 IPAGRFVLNEAAK
+388 IPVGRFLLNEAAK
-401 MCREIQQYIPEFS
+401 MCCEILQYIPEFK

-429 ADKILTAVRDNG
+429 ADKILAAVRDNG
-441 LMPDRICIEMTES
+441 LAPDHICIEMTES
-454 GFMDMTPV
+454 GFMDMTPA

-498 YVKMDKDFTAKA
+498 YVKIDKDFTAKA

-524 EMVHSIGIHICVEG
+524 EMVHSIGIRICVEG
-538 IEKEDWHLKMKEL
+538 IEEEDWHLKMKEL

-570 MEEFVCNPH
+570 MEEFVCNLR
-579 NNGVW
+579 NKGV

>member
-1 MDAQE
+1 
-6 YKRKRKRKG
+6 
-15 SLVMN
+15 MN
-20 KDVYGILGDLTAEIL
+20 KDVYGILGDLTAEVL

-47 YVIDLQ
+47 YVLDLQ

-82 SVVYK
+82 SAVYE

-166 CAYLRSQKKPVTT
+166 CDYLRSQKKPVTT

-187 DDFAT
+187 DDFAA
-192 VNETHG
+192 VNGTHG

-210 DCMKECLSGNQ
+210 DCMKECLSENQ
-221 RLYHLVADQ
+221 RLYHLIAGQ

-246 LKKKIGEK
+246 LKKRIGEK

-269 ASAGVIDASTVAEG
+269 VSAGVIDASTVAEG

-298 KRMGKN
+298 KQMGKN

-325 ALRNS
+325 ALRSS

-401 MCREIQQYIPEFS
+401 MCREIQQYIPKFR

-441 LMPDRICIEMTES
+441 LTPDRICIEMTES
-454 GFMDMTPV
+454 GFMDMTPA

-524 EMVHSIGIHICVEG
+524 EMVHSIGIRICVEG
-538 IEKEDWHLKMKEL
+538 IEEEDWHLKMKEL

-570 MEEFVCNPH
+570 MEEFVCNLR
-579 NNGVW
+579 NKGV